1 VTRLDIAG
9 VAERALYYRALAKA
23 LADNMSAFFAEKTR
37 SRENR
42 SSRCA
47 PASGP
52 RSITTGV
59 LYVIDLTHYLDARGA
74 IAPERGPARKLADF
88 VTGVVAHATD
98 FDRSDSAP
106 GPLCFKCRKSDRR
119 AVETAITEDDR
130 VIWRCMTCGTEGQ
143 ISNWQRTFWDLS

>member
-1 VTRLDIAG
+1 
-9 VAERALYYRALAKA
+9 
-23 LADNMSAFFAEKTR
+23 M
-37 SRENR
+37 
-42 SSRCA
+42 
-47 PASGP
+47 
-52 RSITTGV
+52 

-119 AVETAITEDDR
+119 AVETALTEDDR
-130 VIWRCMTCGTEGQ
+130 VIWRCMTCGTEGADLELAAHFLGPELGP
-143 ISNWQRTFWDLS
+143 TFGLSATGVTFA